1 MPIQNRSG
9 KVKICDFTMPELE
22 RFRKECNLT
31 KDERLLFELRAEDIP
46 LEQCA
51 EIMNLSLSA
60 IKAKSQKINS
70 KIKRVLFIDF

>member
-1 MPIQNRSG
+1 M
-9 KVKICDFTMPELE
+9 KICDFTVPELE

-51 EIMNLSLSA
+51 ELMNLSISA
-60 IKAKSQKINS
+60 VKAKSQKINS
-70 KIKRVLFIDF
+70 KINRVLSIDF

>member
-1 MPIQNRSG
+1 MRDEQL
-9 KVKICDFTMPELE
+9 KICDFTVPELD

-51 EIMNLSLSA
+51 EIMNLSISA
-60 IKAKSQKINS
+60 VKSKSRKINN
-70 KIKRVLFIDF
+70 KIQRVLFVDFR

>member
-1 MPIQNRSG
+1 M
-9 KVKICDFTMPELE
+9 KICDFTVPELD

-51 EIMNLSLSA
+51 EIMNLSVSTVYR
-60 IKAKSQKINS
+60 IHKKV
-70 KIKRVLFIDF
+70 KIKVEKLL

>member
-1 MPIQNRSG
+1 M
-9 KVKICDFTMPELE
+9 KICDFTVPELD

-51 EIMNLSLSA
+51 EIMNLSISA
-60 IKAKSQKINS
+60 VKSKSRKINN
-70 KIKRVLFIDF
+70 KIQRVLFVDFR

>member
-1 MPIQNRSG
+1 M
-9 KVKICDFTMPELE
+9 KICDFTMPELE

-51 EIMNLSLSA
+51 EIMNLSISA
-60 IKAKSQKINS
+60 VKAKSQKINS
-70 KIKRVLFIDF
+70 KIKRVL

>member
-1 MPIQNRSG
+1 MRDE
-9 KVKICDFTMPELE
+9 KLKICDFTVPELD

-51 EIMNLSLSA
+51 EIMNISASTVYRLSKKVKTKVEKL
-60 IKAKSQKINS
+60 
-70 KIKRVLFIDF
+70 L

>member
-1 MPIQNRSG
+1 M
-9 KVKICDFTMPELE
+9 KICDFTMPELE

-31 KDERLLFELRAEDIP
+31 KDERLLFELRAKDIP

-51 EIMNLSLSA
+51 EIMNLSISA

-70 KIKRVLFIDF
+70 KIKRVLLIDF